1 MWTHESFIRRH
12 LGPSDT
18 DVASMLRVV
27 GASSLDELI
36 DQTVPQSIMLTEPLQ
51 LPQAMTEVEA
61 LKVLQKMANENQ
73 VWRSFLGMGYHR
85 CHTPTVILR
94 NLIENPSWYT
104 SYTPYQAE
112 ISQGRLE
119 ALLTFQTMVQDLTA
133 MEISNSSLLDEATA
147 AAEAMAMVV
156 RSKVKRRKKDVST
169 KKFLISDLCHPNTI
183 SIVQVRAEPMGVETI
198 VVDHKAAVFDE
209 STIGILLQYPAT
221 DGTVEAYSS
230 IVSSAKSAGAMVV
243 MATDLMAL
251 TMLTPPGDLGADIV
265 VGNSQRFGVPLGYG
279 GPHAAFLACSKD
291 LSRSMPG
298 RIIGVSVDATGKKAL
313 RMALQ
318 SREQHIRRE
327 KATSNV
333 CTAQALLAN
342 VAAMYA
348 VYHGPKGLKAIAES
362 IHTAAT
368 RLAASI
374 RNAGAKVSTSFFDTL
389 NVHGVDIDAVIRRA
403 SEKCINLRQYNG
415 GIVIALDECTIEQD
429 LIDLASVFG
438 AELVSNAHCAI
449 PEFLMRS
456 TPFLTHET
464 FSSYHSETEM
474 LRYLHKLAK
483 RDLALDTAMIPL
495 GSCTMKLNA
504 TTEMIPITWP
514 GFNAIHP
521 CAPAEQTRG
530 YKRLFD
536 TLEAWLADITGFDA
550 VSLQPNAGS
559 QGEYA
564 GLLAIKRY
572 HESRGDDRKVCLIP
586 TSAHGTNPASA
597 VMVGMKVQKVKC
609 DDQGNIDLAD
619 LSAQAQKAG
628 DSLAALMVT
637 YPSTHG
643 VFEEDIKEICEIV
656 HSNGGQVYMDGANM
670 NAMVGVSRF
679 GDIGGD
685 VCHLNLH
692 KTFCIPHGGGGPG
705 VGPIGVKSHLIPF
718 LPGNPLEEGQG
729 AVSGAEFGSA
739 SILPI
744 SWAYIAMCGADGL
757 TKASQVAILSA
768 NYLAV
773 RLQDHFPILYQG
785 KNGRSA
791 HECIL
796 DVRPFKKYG
805 VEVTDIAKR
814 LIDYGFHAPTM
825 SWPVAGTLMVEP
837 TESEPLCELDRFVE
851 AMVMIRQEIQQVID
865 GFWSAEES
873 PLRQAP
879 HNQECLMSMEWDHP
893 YTRETAAF
901 PTKATR
907 DNKYWPLVRRVNDAH
922 GDRNLICSCSAWFD
936 DESPSETQSQ

>member
-1 MWTHESFIRRH
+1 MELHEGFIRRH
-12 LGPSDT
+12 LGPSDQ
-18 DVASMLRVV
+18 DIAYMLSVV
-27 GASSLDELI
+27 GAEQMELFLKETI
-36 DQTVPQSIMLTEPLQ
+36 PDAIRMHKELELPEALTEA
-51 LPQAMTEVEA
+51 QALETLSEMA
-61 LKVLQKMANENQ
+61 GANE
-73 VWRSFLGMGYHR
+73 VWRSFMGMGYYR

-119 ALLTFQTMVQDLTA
+119 ALLTFQTMVQDLTS

-156 RSKVKRRKKDVST
+156 RSKVKKRKKDAST
-169 KKFLISDLCHPNTI
+169 KRFLVSELCHPNTI
-183 SIVQVRAEPMGVETI
+183 SILQTRAVPMGVD
-198 VVDHKAAVFDE
+198 VVLVDHDTCTVDAD
-209 STIGILLQYPAT
+209 TIGILLQYPAT
-221 DGTVEAYSS
+221 NGAVVDYGEV
-230 IVSSAKSAGAMVV
+230 VSKAKEAGAMVV
-243 MATDLMAL
+243 MATDLLAL
-251 TMLTPPGDLGADIV
+251 TMLKPPGEMGADIV
-265 VGNSQRFGVPLGYG
+265 VGNTQRFGVPLGFG
-279 GPHAAFLACSKD
+279 GPHAAFLACSKK

-298 RIIGVSVDATGKKAL
+298 RIIGVSVDATGRKAL

-342 VAAMYA
+342 VAAMYG
-348 VYHGPKGLKAIAES
+348 VYHGPKGLKAIANKVHRS
-362 IHTAAT
+362 TC
-368 RLAASI
+368 RLAKSLEV
-374 RNAGAKVSTSFFDTL
+374 AGYTVSSSFFDTIH
-389 NVHGVDIDAVIRRA
+389 VSGMDSKR
-403 SEKCINLRQYNG
+403 EKVLANAQAKRINLRQYNAD
-415 GIVIALDECTIEQD
+415 IVIALDECTTELDLKDLTQVFGVD
-429 LIDLASVFG
+429 LIDEVDST
-438 AELVSNAHCAI
+438 I
-449 PEFLMRS
+449 PSTLLRT
-456 TPFLTHET
+456 TPFMTHET

-521 CAPAEQTRG
+521 HAPRSQTKG
-530 YKRLFD
+530 YARLFD
-536 TLEAWLADITGFDA
+536 DIEQWLAEITGFDS

-572 HESRGDDRKVCLIP
+572 HEARQGDGAPRDICLIP

-597 VMVGMKVQKVKC
+597 VMVGMTVKKVKC
-609 DDQGNIDLAD
+609 DDQGNIDLED
-619 LSAQAQKAG
+619 LRAQAEMAG
-628 DSLAALMVT
+628 NRLAALMVT

-643 VFEEDIKEICEIV
+643 VFEEAIQEICDVV
-656 HSNGGQVYMDGANM
+656 HGYGGQVYMDGANM
-670 NAMVGVSRF
+670 NAMVGLSRF

-705 VGPIGVKSHLIPF
+705 VGPIGVKAHLAPY
-718 LPGNPLEEGQG
+718 LPGNPLETDSG
-729 AVSGAEFGSA
+729 AVAGAEYGSA

-744 SWAYIAMCGADGL
+744 VWAYIAMCGASGL
-757 TKASQVAILSA
+757 KKASEVAILSA

-773 RLQDHFPILYQG
+773 RLQDHYPILYRGQH
-785 KNGRSA
+785 GRSA

-805 VEVTDIAKR
+805 IEVTDIAKR

-837 TESEPLCELDRFVE
+837 TESEPLKELDRFVE
-851 AMVMIRQEIQQVID
+851 AMIGIRQEIQQVID
-865 GFWSAEES
+865 GQLTAEES

-879 HNQECLMSMEWDHP
+879 HDQSTLMSMEWE
-893 YTRETAAF
+893 YAYSREVAAF
-901 PTKATR
+901 PTASTK
-907 DNKYWPLVRRVNDAH
+907 DNKYWPVVRRVNDAH
-922 GDRNLICSCSAWFD
+922 GDRNLVCSCSAWFD
-936 DESPSETQSQ
+936 EE

>member
-1 MWTHESFIRRH
+1 MNFKDDFVRRH
-12 LGPSDT
+12 IGPSDA
-18 DVASMLRVV
+18 DINSMLTAI
-27 GASSLDELI
+27 GADSLEDLI
-36 DQTVPQSIMLTEPLQ
+36 DQTVPSSIRFNRPLNLPEPRSEQQALSQ
-51 LPQAMTEVEA
+51 LMTY
-61 LKVLQKMANENQ
+61 ANDNKQ
-73 VWRSFLGMGYHR
+73 WRSFMGMGYHR
-85 CHTPTVILR
+85 CYTPTVILR
-94 NLIENPSWYT
+94 NLIENPGWYT

-119 ALLTFQTMVQDLTA
+119 GLLTFQTMVQDLTG

-156 RSKVKRRKKDVST
+156 RTKTKRKKKGVISP
-169 KKFLISDLCHPNTI
+169 KFLVSALCHPNTI
-183 SIVQVRAEPMGVETI
+183 SVIQVRAAALGVTI
-198 VVDHKAAVFDE
+198 EIFDGM
-209 STIGILLQYPAT
+209 TTDMTGALGVLVQYPAT
-221 DGTVEAYSS
+221 DGRIEAYADL
-230 IVSSAKSAGAMVV
+230 VAAAKEQAAMVV
-243 MATDLMAL
+243 FATDLMAL
-251 TMLTPPGDLGADIV
+251 TCLTSPAELGADIV
-265 VGNSQRFGVPLGYG
+265 VGNTQRFGVPLGYG
-279 GPHAAFLACSKD
+279 GPHAAFLACSTK
-291 LSRSMPG
+291 LSRTMPG
-298 RIIGVSVDATGKKAL
+298 RIIGVSVDAVGNKAL

-348 VYHGPKGLKAIAES
+348 VYHGPKGLKVIAHH
-362 IHTAAT
+362 IHASAC
-368 RLAASI
+368 RLAHSL
-374 RNAGAKVSTSFFDTL
+374 RLAGFAVSEAFFDTIAISD
-389 NVHGVDIDAVIRRA
+389 VDVSRIQQRA
-403 SEKCINLRQYNG
+403 EALEINLRYEG
-415 GIVIALDECTIEQD
+415 HTVIIALDECVDEQD
-429 LIDLASVFG
+429 LVDLASIFDAVLQ
-438 AELVSNAHCAI
+438 AEAPSALPQS
-449 PEFLMRS
+449 LLRQ
-456 TPFLTHET
+456 TPYLTHST

-504 TTEMIPITWP
+504 TTEMIPVTWP
-514 GFNAIHP
+514 GFNSLHP
-521 CAPAEQTRG
+521 HVPTSQAQG
-530 YKRLFD
+530 YTRLFEE
-536 TLEAWLADITGFDA
+536 LEGWLAEITGFDA

-572 HESRGDDRKVCLIP
+572 HESRGDLHRKVCLIP

-597 VMVGMKVQKVKC
+597 VMVGMTVQKVQC
-609 DDQGNIDLAD
+609 DDEGNIDVED
-619 LSAQAQKAG
+619 LRTKAEAAG

-643 VFEEDIKEICEIV
+643 VFEESIV
-656 HSNGGQVYMDGANM
+656 DVCAIIHQHGGQVYMDGANM

-705 VGPIGVKSHLIPF
+705 VGPIGVKAHLAPF
-718 LPGNPLEEGQG
+718 LPGDPLTADSG
-729 AVSGAEFGSA
+729 AVSGVVQGSA

-757 TKASQVAILSA
+757 LKASQVAILSA
-768 NYLAV
+768 NYLAKK
-773 RLQDHFPILYQG
+773 LESHFPVLYKG

-796 DVRPFKKYG
+796 DVRPFKQYG

-837 TESEPLCELDRFVE
+837 TESEPLSELDRFVE
-851 AMVMIRQEIQQVID
+851 AMIMIRQEIQEVID
-865 GFWSAEES
+865 GANVEES
-873 PLRQAP
+873 PLRNAP
-879 HNQECLMSMEWDHP
+879 HTQETLMTMDWSHT
-893 YTRETAAF
+893 YSRETAAF
-901 PTKATR
+901 PTASTKE
-907 DNKYWPLVRRVNDAH
+907 NKYWPFIRRINDAH
-922 GDRNLICSCSAWFD
+922 GDRNLICSCSDWFGT
-936 DESPSETQSQ
+936 DE